1 MKKNLVLIGSILLV
15 ATMFAI
21 GMFFYQGKK
30 GAERTEIASNNAA
43 QLVQFHSPTLG
54 ATDAKVTLV
63 EFFDPSCEACRA
75 FYPLVKSILEENK
88 GKVKLVLRYAAF
100 HKDSDIVVKM
110 LEASKAQNLYWQS
123 LEAVLLS
130 QPEWAD
136 HGNPQV
142 EKIWPYLKAV
152 GLDIDKAKVD
162 MKSPAL
168 DKLLAQDNADL
179 TALKVQKT
187 PTFYVN
193 GKPLLNFGEDALR
206 ALVKQEIDAAYRK

>member
-1 MKKNLVLIGSILLV
+1 MKKNVVLIGSILLV
-15 ATMFAI
+15 VVIFALGMFA
-21 GMFFYQGKK
+21 FQGKK
-30 GAERTEIASNNAA
+30 AEESTTLATKNAA
-43 QLVQFHSPTLG
+43 NLVQFYSPTTG
-54 ATDAKVTLV
+54 AADAKVTLV

-100 HKDSDIVVKM
+100 HKDSDIVVKI

-136 HGNPQV
+136 HGAPQV
-142 EKIWPYLKAV
+142 DKIWPYLKAA
-152 GLDIDKAKVD
+152 GLDVEKAKTD
-162 MKSPAL
+162 MKSPAIESIL
-168 DKLLAQDNADL
+168 KQDMADV
-179 TALKVQKT
+179 AAFNVQKT

-206 ALVKQEIDAAYRK
+206 TLVKQEIDAAYK

>member
-1 MKKNLVLIGSILLV
+1 MKKNFVLIGSIVLV
-15 ATMFAI
+15 AVMFAM
-21 GMFFYQGKK
+21 GMFAFQGKK
-30 GAERTEIASNNAA
+30 AAESTALASKNAA
-43 QLVQFHSPTLG
+43 NLVQFYSPTMG
-54 ATDAKVTLV
+54 AADAKVTLV

-88 GKVKLVLRYAAF
+88 GKLKLVLRYAAF
-100 HKDSDIVVKM
+100 HQGSDIVVKM

-142 EKIWPYLKAV
+142 DKIWPYLKAA
-152 GLDIDKAKVD
+152 GLDVEKAKAD
-162 MKSPAL
+162 MKSHAIENVL
-168 DKLLAQDNADL
+168 KQDTADV
-179 TALKVQKT
+179 AAFQVQKT

-193 GKPLLNFGEDALR
+193 GKPLLNFSEDALR
-206 ALVKQEIDAAYRK
+206 ALVKQEIDAAYK

>member
-1 MKKNLVLIGSILLV
+1 MKKNVVLIGSILLV
-15 ATMFAI
+15 VVIFALGMFA
-21 GMFFYQGKK
+21 FQGRK
-30 GAERTEIASNNAA
+30 AEESTTLATKNAA
-43 QLVQFHSPTLG
+43 NLVQFYSPTTG
-54 ATDAKVTLV
+54 AADAKVTLV

-100 HKDSDIVVKM
+100 HKDSDIVVKI

-136 HGNPQV
+136 HGAPQV
-142 EKIWPYLKAV
+142 NKIWPYLKAA
-152 GLDIDKAKVD
+152 GLDVEKAKTD
-162 MKSPAL
+162 MKSPAIESIL
-168 DKLLAQDNADL
+168 KQDMADV
-179 TALKVQKT
+179 AAFNVQKT

-206 ALVKQEIDAAYRK
+206 ALVKQEIDAAYK

>member
-1 MKKNLVLIGSILLV
+1 MKKNFVLIGSIVLV
-15 ATMFAI
+15 AVMFAM

-54 ATDAKVTLV
+54 VADAKVTLV

-142 EKIWPYLKAV
+142 EKIWPYLKAI
-152 GLDIDKAKVD
+152 GLDVDKAKAD

-168 DKLLAQDNADL
+168 DKLLEQDKTDL

-193 GKPLLNFGEDALR
+193 GKPLLTFGEDALR
-206 ALVKQEIDAAYRK
+206 ALVKQEIDAVYK

>member
-30 GAERTEIASNNAA
+30 GSERTEIASNNAG

-54 ATDAKVTLV
+54 ASDAKVTLV

-100 HKDSDIVVKM
+100 HKDSDVVVKM

-123 LEAVLLS
+123 LEAVLLT

-136 HGNPQV
+136 HGAPQV
-142 EKIWPYLKAV
+142 DKIWPHLKAV
-152 GLDIDKAKVD
+152 GLDIEKAKID
-162 MKSPAL
+162 MKSPAIESVL
-168 DKLLAQDNADL
+168 KQDTADV
-179 TALKVQKT
+179 AAFKVQKT

-193 GKPLLNFGEDALR
+193 GKPLLNFSEEALR
-206 ALVKQEIDAAYRK
+206 ALVKQEIDAAYK

>member
-1 MKKNLVLIGSILLV
+1 MKKNFVLIGSILLV
-15 ATMFAI
+15 VVIFALGMFA
-21 GMFFYQGKK
+21 FQGKK
-30 GAERTEIASNNAA
+30 AVESTTLATKNAA
-43 QLVQFHSPTLG
+43 NLVQFYSPTTG
-54 ATDAKVTLV
+54 AADAKVTLV

-100 HKDSDIVVKM
+100 HKDSDIVVKI

-136 HGNPQV
+136 HGAPQV
-142 EKIWPYLKAV
+142 NKIWPYLKVV
-152 GLDIDKAKVD
+152 GVDVEKAKTD
-162 MKSPAL
+162 MKSPAIESIL
-168 DKLLAQDNADL
+168 KQDMADV
-179 TALKVQKT
+179 AAFKVQKT

-193 GKPLLNFGEDALR
+193 GKPLLNFDEDTLR
-206 ALVKQEIDAAYRK
+206 ALVKQEIDAAYK

>member
-1 MKKNLVLIGSILLV
+1 MKKNFVLIGSLILV
-15 ATMFAI
+15 AVMFAM
-21 GMFFYQGKK
+21 GMFAFQGKK
-30 GAERTEIASNNAA
+30 AEESTALASKNTAN
-43 QLVQFHSPTLG
+43 LVQFHSPTTG

-110 LEASKAQNLYWQS
+110 LEATKTQNLYWQS
-123 LEAVLLS
+123 LEAVLRS

-136 HGNPQV
+136 HGAPQV
-142 EKIWPYLKAV
+142 DKIWPYLKAV
-152 GLDIDKAKVD
+152 GVDVEKAKAD

-168 DKLLAQDNADL
+168 DKLLEQDKADL
-179 TALKVQKT
+179 TVLMVQKT

-193 GKPLLNFGEDALR
+193 GKSLIGNSEEALR
-206 ALVKQEIDAAYRK
+206 TLVKQEIDAAYQ

>member
-1 MKKNLVLIGSILLV
+1 MKKNFVLIGSILLIAV
-15 ATMFAI
+15 MFAM
-21 GMFFYQGKK
+21 GMFAFQDKK
-30 GAERTEIASNNAA
+30 ADEIAALASKNTAN
-43 QLVQFHSPTLG
+43 LVQFYSPTTG
-54 ATDAKVTLV
+54 AADAKVTLV

-110 LEASKAQNLYWQS
+110 LEASKTQNLYWQS

-136 HGNPQV
+136 HGAPQV
-142 EKIWPYLKAV
+142 DKIWPYLKAAGV
-152 GLDIDKAKVD
+152 DVEKAKTD
-162 MKSPAL
+162 MKSPAIESIL
-168 DKLLAQDNADL
+168 KQDMADV
-179 TALKVQKT
+179 ASFKVQKT

-206 ALVKQEIDAAYRK
+206 ALVKQEINAAYK

>member
-1 MKKNLVLIGSILLV
+1 MKKNFVLIGSIVLV
-15 ATMFAI
+15 AVMFAM

-54 ATDAKVTLV
+54 VADAKVTLV

-142 EKIWPYLKAV
+142 EKIWPYLKAI
-152 GLDIDKAKVD
+152 GLDVDKAKAD

-168 DKLLAQDNADL
+168 DKLLEQDKADL

-206 ALVKQEIDAAYRK
+206 ALVKQEIDAVYK

>member
-1 MKKNLVLIGSILLV
+1 MKKNVVLIGSIVLV
-15 ATMFAI
+15 LVMFVL

-88 GKVKLVLRYAAF
+88 GKIKLVLRYAAF

-206 ALVKQEIDAAYRK
+206 ALVKQEIDAAYK

>member
-15 ATMFAI
+15 AVMFAM
-21 GMFFYQGKK
+21 GMFAFQGKK
-30 GAERTEIASNNAA
+30 AAESTALASANAA
-43 QLVQFHSPTLG
+43 NLVQFYSPTTG
-54 ATDAKVTLV
+54 AADAKVTLV

-136 HGNPQV
+136 HGAPQV
-142 EKIWPYLKAV
+142 DKIWPYLKAAGV
-152 GLDIDKAKVD
+152 DVEKAKTD
-162 MKSPAL
+162 MKSPAIESIL
-168 DKLLAQDNADL
+168 KQDMADI
-179 TALKVQKT
+179 AAFKVQKT

-206 ALVKQEIDAAYRK
+206 ALVKQEIDAAYQ

>member
-1 MKKNLVLIGSILLV
+1 MKKNLVLMGSLLLV
-15 ATMFAI
+15 AAMFAI

-30 GAERTEIASNNAA
+30 GVERTEIASNNAA

-75 FYPLVKSILEENK
+75 FYPSVKSILEENK

-123 LEAVLLS
+123 LDAVLLS

-152 GLDIDKAKVD
+152 GLDIDKAKAD

-193 GKPLLNFGEDALR
+193 GKPLLNFGEDSLR
-206 ALVKQEIDAAYRK
+206 ALVKQEIETAYK

>member
-1 MKKNLVLIGSILLV
+1 M
-15 ATMFAI
+15 
-21 GMFFYQGKK
+21 
-30 GAERTEIASNNAA
+30 
-43 QLVQFHSPTLG
+43 
-54 ATDAKVTLV
+54 
-63 EFFDPSCEACRA
+63 
-75 FYPLVKSILEENK
+75 
-88 GKVKLVLRYAAF
+88 
-100 HKDSDIVVKM
+100 
-110 LEASKAQNLYWQS
+110 
-123 LEAVLLS
+123 S

-152 GLDIDKAKVD
+152 GLDVDKAKAD

-206 ALVKQEIDAAYRK
+206 ALVKQEIDAAYK

>member
-1 MKKNLVLIGSILLV
+1 MKKNLVLMGSLLLV
-15 ATMFAI
+15 AAMFAI

-30 GAERTEIASNNAA
+30 GVERTEIASNNAA

-152 GLDIDKAKVD
+152 GLDIDKAKAD

-193 GKPLLNFGEDALR
+193 GKPLLNFGEDSLR
-206 ALVKQEIDAAYRK
+206 ALVKQEIETAYK

>member
-1 MKKNLVLIGSILLV
+1 MKKNIVLIGSILLV
-15 ATMFAI
+15 VVIFALGMFA
-21 GMFFYQGKK
+21 FQGKK
-30 GAERTEIASNNAA
+30 AEESTTLATKNAA
-43 QLVQFHSPTLG
+43 NLVQFYSPTTG
-54 ATDAKVTLV
+54 AADAKVTLV

-100 HKDSDIVVKM
+100 HKDSDIVVKI

-136 HGNPQV
+136 HGAPQV
-142 EKIWPYLKAV
+142 DKIWPYLKAA
-152 GLDIDKAKVD
+152 GLDVEKAKTD
-162 MKSPAL
+162 MKSPAIESIL
-168 DKLLAQDNADL
+168 KQDMADV
-179 TALKVQKT
+179 AAFNVQKT

-206 ALVKQEIDAAYRK
+206 ALVKQEINAAYK

>member
-1 MKKNLVLIGSILLV
+1 MKKNFVLIGSIVLV
-15 ATMFAI
+15 AVMFAM
-21 GMFFYQGKK
+21 GMFAFQGKK
-30 GAERTEIASNNAA
+30 AEESTALASKNAA
-43 QLVQFHSPTLG
+43 NLVQFYSPTMG
-54 ATDAKVTLV
+54 AADAKVTLV

-88 GKVKLVLRYAAF
+88 GKLKLVLRYAAF

-142 EKIWPYLKAV
+142 DKIWPYLKAA
-152 GLDIDKAKVD
+152 GLDVDKAKAD

-168 DKLLAQDNADL
+168 DSLLKQDMADV
-179 TALKVQKT
+179 AAFQVKKT

-206 ALVKQEIDAAYRK
+206 ALVRQEIAVAYK

>member
-1 MKKNLVLIGSILLV
+1 MKKNFVLIGSILLIAV
-15 ATMFAI
+15 MFAM
-21 GMFFYQGKK
+21 GMFAFQDKK
-30 GAERTEIASNNAA
+30 ADEIAALASKNTAN
-43 QLVQFHSPTLG
+43 LVQFYSPTMG
-54 ATDAKVTLV
+54 AANAKVTLV

-100 HKDSDIVVKM
+100 HKDSDIVVKI

-136 HGNPQV
+136 HGAPQV
-142 EKIWPYLKAV
+142 NKIWPYLKVV
-152 GLDIDKAKVD
+152 GVDVEKAKTD
-162 MKSPAL
+162 MKSPAIESIL
-168 DKLLAQDNADL
+168 KQDMADV
-179 TALKVQKT
+179 AAFKVQKT

-193 GKPLLNFGEDALR
+193 GKPLLNFDEDALR
-206 ALVKQEIDAAYRK
+206 ALVKQEIDAAYK

>member
-1 MKKNLVLIGSILLV
+1 MKKNVVLIGSILLV
-15 ATMFAI
+15 VVIFALGMFA
-21 GMFFYQGKK
+21 FQGKK
-30 GAERTEIASNNAA
+30 AEESTTLATKNAA
-43 QLVQFHSPTLG
+43 NLVQVYSPTTG
-54 ATDAKVTLV
+54 AADAKVTLV

-100 HKDSDIVVKM
+100 HKDSDIVVKI

-136 HGNPQV
+136 HGAPQV
-142 EKIWPYLKAV
+142 DKIWPYLKAA
-152 GLDIDKAKVD
+152 GLDVEKAKTD
-162 MKSPAL
+162 MKSPAIESIL
-168 DKLLAQDNADL
+168 KQDMADV
-179 TALKVQKT
+179 AAFNVQKT

-206 ALVKQEIDAAYRK
+206 ALVKQEIDAAYK

>member
-1 MKKNLVLIGSILLV
+1 MKKNVVLIGSILLV
-15 ATMFAI
+15 VVIFALGMFA
-21 GMFFYQGKK
+21 FQGRK
-30 GAERTEIASNNAA
+30 AEESTTLATKNAA
-43 QLVQFHSPTLG
+43 NLVQFYSPTTG
-54 ATDAKVTLV
+54 AADAKVTLV

-75 FYPLVKSILEENK
+75 FYPLVKSILEENN

-110 LEASKAQNLYWQS
+110 LEASKVQNLYWQS

-136 HGNPQV
+136 HGAPQV
-142 EKIWPYLKAV
+142 DKIWPYLKAV
-152 GLDIDKAKVD
+152 GLDVDKAKAD

-168 DKLLAQDNADL
+168 DSLLKQDMADVA
-179 TALKVQKT
+179 TFKVQKT

-193 GKPLLNFGEDALR
+193 GKPLINFGEDALR
-206 ALVKQEIDAAYRK
+206 ALVKQEINAAYK

>member
-1 MKKNLVLIGSILLV
+1 MKKNVVLIGSILLV
-15 ATMFAI
+15 VVIFALGMFA
-21 GMFFYQGKK
+21 FQGKK
-30 GAERTEIASNNAA
+30 AEESTTLATKNAA
-43 QLVQFHSPTLG
+43 NLVQFYSPTTG
-54 ATDAKVTLV
+54 AVDAKVTLV

-100 HKDSDIVVKM
+100 HKDSDIVVKI

-136 HGNPQV
+136 HGAPQV
-142 EKIWPYLKAV
+142 DKIWPYLKTA
-152 GLDIDKAKVD
+152 GLDVEKAKTD
-162 MKSPAL
+162 MKSPAIESIL
-168 DKLLAQDNADL
+168 KQDMADV
-179 TALKVQKT
+179 AAFNVQKT

-206 ALVKQEIDAAYRK
+206 ALVKQEIDAAYK

>member
-1 MKKNLVLIGSILLV
+1 MKKNFVLIGSLILV
-15 ATMFAI
+15 AVMFAM
-21 GMFFYQGKK
+21 GMFAFQGKK
-30 GAERTEIASNNAA
+30 ATESTALATENAA
-43 QLVQFHSPTLG
+43 NLVQFYSPTTG

-110 LEASKAQNLYWQS
+110 LEATKAQNLYWQS
-123 LEAVLLS
+123 LEVVLRS

-136 HGNPQV
+136 HGAPQV
-142 EKIWPYLKAV
+142 DKIWPHLKAV
-152 GLDIDKAKVD
+152 GVDIEKAKAD

-168 DKLLAQDNADL
+168 DKLLAQDKADL

-206 ALVKQEIDAAYRK
+206 TLVKQEIDAAYQ

>member
-1 MKKNLVLIGSILLV
+1 MKKNFVLIGSILLV
-15 ATMFAI
+15 AVMFAM
-21 GMFFYQGKK
+21 GMFAFQDKK
-30 GAERTEIASNNAA
+30 ADEIAALATKNAA
-43 QLVQFHSPTLG
+43 NLVQFYSPTIG
-54 ATDAKVTLV
+54 SADAKVTLV

-75 FYPLVKSILEENK
+75 FYPLVKLILEENN

-110 LEASKAQNLYWQS
+110 LEASKVQNLYWQS

-136 HGNPQV
+136 HGAPQV
-142 EKIWPYLKAV
+142 DKIWPYLKAV
-152 GLDIDKAKVD
+152 GLDVDKAKAD

-168 DKLLAQDNADL
+168 DSLLKQDMADVA
-179 TALKVQKT
+179 TFNVQKT

-193 GKPLLNFGEDALR
+193 GKPLIHFGEDALR
-206 ALVKQEIDAAYRK
+206 ALVKQEIDAAYK

>member
-1 MKKNLVLIGSILLV
+1 MKKDVVLIGSILLV
-15 ATMFAI
+15 VVIFALGMFA
-21 GMFFYQGKK
+21 FQGKK
-30 GAERTEIASNNAA
+30 AEESTTLATKNAA
-43 QLVQFHSPTLG
+43 NLVQVYSPTTG
-54 ATDAKVTLV
+54 AADAKVTLV

-75 FYPLVKSILEENK
+75 FYPLVKSILDENN

-100 HKDSDIVVKM
+100 HKDSDIVVKI

-136 HGNPQV
+136 HGAPQV
-142 EKIWPYLKAV
+142 DKIWPYLKAA
-152 GLDIDKAKVD
+152 GLDVEKAKTD
-162 MKSPAL
+162 MKSPAIESIL
-168 DKLLAQDNADL
+168 KQDMADV
-179 TALKVQKT
+179 AAFNVQKT

-206 ALVKQEIDAAYRK
+206 ALVKQEIDAAYK

>member
-1 MKKNLVLIGSILLV
+1 MKKNFVLIGSLILV
-15 ATMFAI
+15 AVMFAM
-21 GMFFYQGKK
+21 GMFALQGKK
-30 GAERTEIASNNAA
+30 ATESTALATENAA
-43 QLVQFHSPTLG
+43 NLVQFYSPTTG
-54 ATDAKVTLV
+54 AADAKVTLV

-110 LEASKAQNLYWQS
+110 LEATKAQNLYWQS
-123 LEAVLLS
+123 LEAVLRS

-136 HGNPQV
+136 HGAPQV
-142 EKIWPYLKAV
+142 EKIWPHLKSAGV
-152 GLDIDKAKVD
+152 DVEKAKAD

-168 DKLLAQDNADL
+168 DKLLAQDKADL

-206 ALVKQEIDAAYRK
+206 TLVKQEIDAAYQ

>member
-1 MKKNLVLIGSILLV
+1 MKKNFVLIGSIVLV
-15 ATMFAI
+15 AVMFAL
-21 GMFFYQGKK
+21 GMFALQGKK
-30 GAERTEIASNNAA
+30 ADESAALASKNAS

-54 ATDAKVTLV
+54 AADAKVTLV

-136 HGNPQV
+136 HGAPQV
-142 EKIWPYLKAV
+142 DKIWPYLKAV
-152 GLDIDKAKVD
+152 GVDVDKAKAD

-168 DKLLAQDNADL
+168 DSLLKQDMADVA
-179 TALKVQKT
+179 TFKVQKT

-193 GKPLLNFGEDALR
+193 GKPLINFGEDALR
-206 ALVKQEIDAAYRK
+206 ALVKQEIDAAYK